1 MHQKIDFISSRVAFD
16 DTIKQKVNF
25 TDFFLILQQLKYI
38 ESCMLNYD
46 IMNNHFFFHLPNLLS
61 TR

>member
-1 MHQKIDFISSRVAFD
+1 MHQKIDFISSRVAFG

-25 TDFFLILQQLKYI
+25 TDFFFIFLQQLKYI

-46 IMNNHFFFHLPNLLS
+46 IMNNHFLFQ
-61 TR
+61 